1 MENWEYIEIEGVIG
15 VGKTTLA
22 KFLSREFNTKLV
34 LEDIDGNPFLP
45 QFYEDPERYAFP
57 TQIFFLLSRYNE
69 LRNLT
74 NRELFT
80 RRIVSDYTFDKD
92 KIFAF
97 INLDERETG
106 LYEKIYNLL
115 DKDIIKPS
123 LVIYLQASLDTLM
136 ERIKSRGRIY
146 ERRIKEDYIK
156 TLIRSYNEYFFH
168 FQKSPVL
175 IVNSNEFD
183 FLNEPSHL
191 QLLKK
196 EIASIKTGINYLS
209 IAQ

>member
-1 MENWEYIEIEGVIG
+1 MENWEYIAIEGVIG

-22 KFLSREFNTKLV
+22 KFLSQEYDAKV
-34 LEDIDGNPFLP
+34 ILEDIDGNPFLP

-74 NRELFT
+74 NRDLFT
-80 RRIVSDYTFDKD
+80 RKIISDYTFDKD
-92 KIFAF
+92 RIFAL
-97 INLDERETG
+97 INLEEREKV

-123 LVIYLQASLDTLM
+123 LVIYLQASLETLM
-136 ERIKSRGRIY
+136 ERIKNRGRSF
-146 ERRIKEDYIK
+146 ERRVSEDYIK
-156 TLIRSYNEYFFH
+156 LLISSYNEYFFH

-175 IVNSNEFD
+175 ILNSNEFD

-196 EIASIKTGINYLS
+196 EIASIETGINYFS
-209 IAQ
+209 VVQ

>member
-1 MENWEYIEIEGVIG
+1 MENWEYIAIEGIIG

-22 KFLSREFNTKLV
+22 KFLSREYNTKLV

-45 QFYEDPERYAFP
+45 QFYEDPERYSFT

-80 RRIVSDYTFDKD
+80 KRMISDYTFDKD

-97 INLDERETG
+97 INLDDREKL

-115 DKDIIKPS
+115 DKDIIKPN
-123 LVIYLQASLDTLM
+123 LVIYLQANLETLM
-136 ERIKSRGRIY
+136 ERIRNRGRAY

-183 FLNEPSHL
+183 FLNEPTHL

-196 EIASIKTGINYLS
+196 EIASIKSGTTYLS
-209 IAQ
+209 IAE

>member
-1 MENWEYIEIEGVIG
+1 MENWEYIAIEGVIG
-15 VGKTTLA
+15 VGKTTLT
-22 KFLSREFNTKLV
+22 KFLSQEYKAKAV

-45 QFYEDPERYAFP
+45 QFYEDLERYAFP

-80 RRIVSDYTFDKD
+80 RKIISDYTFDKD

-97 INLDERETG
+97 INLEKREKS

-115 DKDIIKPS
+115 DKDIIKPN

-136 ERIKSRGRIY
+136 ERIRGRGRSY

-156 TLIRSYNEYFFH
+156 LLIRSYDEYFFH

-175 IVNSNEFD
+175 ILNSNEFD

-191 QLLKK
+191 NLLKE

-209 IAQ
+209 IA

>member
-1 MENWEYIEIEGVIG
+1 MENWEYIAIEGVIG

-22 KFLSREFNTKLV
+22 KFLSQEYNTKLV

-45 QFYEDPERYAFP
+45 QFYEDPDRYAFP

-74 NRELFT
+74 NRELFS
-80 RRIVSDYTFDKD
+80 RRIISDYTFDKD
-92 KIFAF
+92 RIFAF
-97 INLDERETG
+97 VNLEKREKT
-106 LYEKIYNLL
+106 LYERIYNLL
-115 DKDIIKPS
+115 DKDIIKPN

-136 ERIKSRGRIY
+136 ERIRGRGRSY
-146 ERRIKEDYIK
+146 ERRIGEDYIK
-156 TLIRSYNEYFFH
+156 LLIRSYNEYFFH

-191 QLLKK
+191 KLLKN
-196 EIASIKTGINYLS
+196 EIASIKSGINYLS
-209 IAQ
+209 IVQ

>member
-1 MENWEYIEIEGVIG
+1 MENWEYIAIEGVIG

-22 KFLSREFNTKLV
+22 KFLSQEYNTKTI

-57 TQIFFLLSRYNE
+57 TQIFFLLSRYNQ

-74 NRELFT
+74 NRDLFT
-80 RRIVSDYTFDKD
+80 RRIISDYTFDKD
-92 KIFAF
+92 RIFAL
-97 INLDERETG
+97 INLEKREKS
-106 LYEKIYNLL
+106 LYGKIYSLL
-115 DKDIIKPS
+115 DKDIIKPN

-136 ERIKSRGRIY
+136 ERIRSRGRSY
-146 ERRIKEDYIK
+146 ERKIREDYLK
-156 TLIRSYNEYFFH
+156 LLISSYNEYFFH
-168 FQKSPVL
+168 FKKSPVL
-175 IVNSNEFD
+175 ILNSNEFD

-196 EIASIKTGINYLS
+196 EITSVKAGINYLS
-209 IAQ
+209 VVQ